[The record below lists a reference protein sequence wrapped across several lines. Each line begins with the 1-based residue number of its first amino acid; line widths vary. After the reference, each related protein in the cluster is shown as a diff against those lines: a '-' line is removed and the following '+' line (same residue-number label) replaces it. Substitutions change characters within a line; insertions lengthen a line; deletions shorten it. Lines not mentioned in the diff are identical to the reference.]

1 MSPHPELER
10 RLNMQQELDTNISAS
25 ERNRLGQFATPP
37 ALAWD
42 ILRLA
47 KRYSAPDEKIRFL
60 DPGIGTG
67 VFFSALLDVFGS
79 ERVQEAVGFEVDEK
93 ITAIAQ
99 ELWSEYGLRVRGED
113 FTSAAAPETERSRF
127 TLIVCNPP
135 YVRHHHLDTETK
147 TCLKQI
153 IEKTVGLSVNG
164 LSGLYCYFMLLADK
178 WLANNGI
185 ALWLIPAEFLDVN
198 YGSIL
203 REYLSDKVMLHR
215 IHRFDPRDVQFFDA
229 LVSSCVVVFEKR
241 RYSPRHIVHLSSGGR
256 LLEPKQ
262 TRLIAV
268 HELRQ
273 SSKWGQLIDGNVD
286 HPKIGFSSQL
296 LTVGDIFDVK
306 RGIATGANS
315 FFILESEKAK
325 NLRLPM
331 KFLKPILPGPRY
343 IHTDTIEADQR
354 GYPREPPQLVLL
366 DCDLTRQE
374 IKESYPELD
383 AYLISG
389 EEDGLTN
396 RYLLKKRNPWF
407 KQEDR
412 PPAPILFKY
421 MSRQKR
427 SDRSSR
433 FLRNLTEATATNVY
447 LMLYPKPWLHEIGL
461 KDPGVLDRIFLALQ
475 ELSNEELLGAGR
487 TYGGGLN
494 KLEPRELAAMQLALC
509 DGDSERLR
517 QNIGLRT

>member
-1 MSPHPELER
+1 
-10 RLNMQQELDTNISAS
+10 MQQELETRISAS
-25 ERNRLGQFATPP
+25 TKNRLGQFATPP
-37 ALAWD
+37 ALALD

-47 KRYSAPDEKIRFL
+47 KRYSALNEKIRFL

-93 ITAIAQ
+93 ITAIAE
-99 ELWSEYGLRVRGED
+99 ELWGEFGLRVRGED
-113 FTSAAAPETERSRF
+113 FTSAAVPEAERNRF
-127 TLIVCNPP
+127 TLVACNPP
-135 YVRHHHLDTETK
+135 YVRHHHLDSKTK

-153 IEKTVGLSVNG
+153 VEKTCGVSVNG
-164 LSGLYCYFMLLADK
+164 LSGLYCYFMLIADK

-203 REYLSDKVMLHR
+203 REYLSNEVMLHR
-215 IHRFDPRDVQFFDA
+215 IHRFDPRDVQFIDA

-241 RYSPRHIVHLSSGGR
+241 HCSSKHKVHLSSGGT

-262 TRLIAV
+262 TASIAV
-268 HELRQ
+268 QELRR
-273 SSKWGQLIDGNVD
+273 SPKWGQLIAGNRN
-286 HPKIGFSSQL
+286 HSKIGFSSQL
-296 LTVGDIFDVK
+296 LTVGDLFDVK

-325 NLRLPM
+325 NLHLPM
-331 KFLKPILPGPRY
+331 RVLKPILPGPRH
-343 IHTDTIEADQR
+343 IHTDIIEADER
-354 GYPREPPQLVLL
+354 GWPKELPHLVLL
-366 DCDLTRQE
+366 DCDLARQE

-396 RYLLKKRNPWF
+396 RYLLKKRNAWF

-412 PPAPILFKY
+412 PPAPILFRY

-427 SDRSSR
+427 SDSR
-433 FLRNLTEATATNVY
+433 FRFVRNLTKATATNVY
-447 LMLYPKPWLHEIGL
+447 LMLYPKRWLHEIEL
-461 KDPGVLDRIFLALQ
+461 KDPGILDRIFLALQ
-475 ELSNEELLGAGR
+475 KLSNEELMDAGR

-494 KLEPRELAAMQLALC
+494 KLEPRELAAIRLTLG
-509 DGDSERLR
+509 DEDSEILK
-517 QNIGLRT
+517 QKIGLRT